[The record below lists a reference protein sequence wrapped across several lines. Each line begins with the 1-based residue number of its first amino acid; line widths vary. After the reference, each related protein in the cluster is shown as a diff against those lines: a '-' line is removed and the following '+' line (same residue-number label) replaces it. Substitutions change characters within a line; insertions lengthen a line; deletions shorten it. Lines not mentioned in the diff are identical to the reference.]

1 MNKALSLIA
10 SAIAMTL
17 ASCSGTAPYTV
28 SVEGGKISGVLTDS
42 SQVVVYKGIP
52 YAAPPVGE
60 LRWKKPQLVTAWKGV
75 RDCSEF
81 GTISIQLGHEP
92 GTLWWKEFYWEGFPE
107 QGEDCLYLNVYAPAA
122 SIGKADAKL
131 PVAMWIHGGA
141 YHNGYSN
148 EITMDGDAWAQRGVI
163 LVTINYRL
171 GLMGFL
177 NHPELS
183 AEDPDGTSG
192 GYGMYDQIAALKW
205 VHDNI
210 AQFGGDPTNITVMGQ
225 SAGASSVKSLVAS
238 PLSKDMI
245 AKAIIQSGGG
255 LSRVNPNA
263 PVQSQAS
270 FDRTGTSIQQAGGFQ
285 NLAQMRT
292 ATPEQL
298 KDAVAKMQ
306 RQPSYRPHNDGVML
320 TQSFDEAVWTNTI
333 PDIPF
338 MIGYT
343 AQDLGNSGPAI
354 DLLVNVRDSLSSQPV
369 YRYFFSRNLP
379 GDDEDPETDPG
390 AFHSSELWYMFHSL
404 KNSWR
409 PFTKQ
414 DYELSDRMMDYWTNF
429 CKYADPKNGWKRA
442 TRADNY
448 TQVLDI
454 K

>member
-1 MNKALSLIA
+1 MSLIA
-10 SAIAMTL
+10 AAIAMTL
-17 ASCSGTAPYTV
+17 VSCSGTAPYTV
-28 SVEGGKISGVLTDS
+28 NVEGGKISGVLTDS

-60 LRWKKPQLVTAWKGV
+60 LRWKKPQPVVAWKGV

-107 QGEDCLYLNVYAPAA
+107 QGEDCLYLNVYAPAS
-122 SIGKADAKL
+122 SIGRADANL
-131 PVAMWIHGGA
+131 PVAMWVHGGA

-148 EITMDGDAWAQRGVI
+148 EITMDGHAWAQRGVI

-192 GYGMYDQIAALKW
+192 GYGMYDQIAALRW
-205 VHDNI
+205 VYNNI
-210 AQFGGDPTNITVMGQ
+210 SQFGGDPSNITVMGQ
-225 SAGASSVKSLVAS
+225 SAGASSVKSLMAS
-238 PLSKDMI
+238 DLSKDLI

-255 LSRVNPNA
+255 LLRVTPNA
-263 PVQSQAS
+263 PQQSQAS

-285 NLAQMRT
+285 NLAEMRA

-298 KDAVAKMQ
+298 KEAVAKMQ
-306 RQPSYRPHNDGVML
+306 RQPSYRPHTDGVML
-320 TQSFDEAVWTNTI
+320 TKSFDQAVWDRTVADVPI
-333 PDIPF
+333 

-354 DLLVNVRDSLSSQPV
+354 DLLVSVRDSLSQQPV
-369 YRYFFSRNLP
+369 YRYYFSRNLP
-379 GDDEDPETDPG
+379 GDDDDPDADPG

-414 DYELSDRMMDYWTNF
+414 DYELSDRMVDYWTNF
-429 CKYADPKNGWKRA
+429 CKYADPKGGWKRA
-442 TRADNY
+442 TRTNNY

-454 K
+454 E